1 MISKNPEASFVIF
14 CVQRKRQPNR
24 HKSKKKKKEKKKR
37 GGRTARPW
45 SCCGRVSGGA
55 KRGDARVPLNPSRSL
70 AAPSLN
76 HEKEKK
82 YESKCLFFVCAFLF
96 PIRPPKTSNPRF
108 YPLFT
113 SNAALPSLWPF
124 TLNANEEKGEA
135 SEKAH
140 PVGIEPTTTKPK
152 ATQSID

>member
-1 MISKNPEASFVIF
+1 MMKANVFF
-14 CVQRKRQPNR
+14 C
-24 HKSKKKKKEKKKR
+24 
-37 GGRTARPW
+37 
-45 SCCGRVSGGA
+45 
-55 KRGDARVPLNPSRSL
+55 
-70 AAPSLN
+70 
-76 HEKEKK
+76 
-82 YESKCLFFVCAFLF
+82 VCAFLF

-124 TLNANEEKGEA
+124 SLNVDQEKGEA

-152 ATQSID
+152 AT